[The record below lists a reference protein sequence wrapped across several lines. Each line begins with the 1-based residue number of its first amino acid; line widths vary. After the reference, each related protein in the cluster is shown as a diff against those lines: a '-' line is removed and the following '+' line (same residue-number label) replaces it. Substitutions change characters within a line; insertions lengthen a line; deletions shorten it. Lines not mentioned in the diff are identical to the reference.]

1 VAQQDGSRRVRI
13 GILLA
18 RQVDDLGA
26 WLADAGAFDAAG
38 ADALWIH
45 LANTPELDPLAVAAG
60 LAAVTARSTLVAVLP
75 AGEGSPASAR
85 TLATVARLS
94 HGRLR
99 VVRDLPSGGP
109 LAPGPLVG
117 VSGAGVDPAGPSRE
131 PFAHGYELEAAG
143 AWAQVSCPDGRA
155 AWRERLAEAAEHGLR
170 GLLVPADPRLI
181 DILRNPDDAG
191 GRMDLY
197 LAQG

>member
-1 VAQQDGSRRVRI
+1 VAQPEVQQRVKI

-18 RQVDDLGA
+18 RRVEDLGE
-26 WLADAGAFDAAG
+26 WLTDAAAFDAAG

-45 LANTPELDPLAVAAG
+45 LPNVPELDPLAVTAA
-60 LAAVTARSTLVAVLP
+60 LAGVTARSTLVAVLP
-75 AGEGSPASAR
+75 TGTGGSPALAR
-85 TLATVARLS
+85 TLATIARLS

-99 VVRDLPSGGP
+99 IVRDIPSGGP
-109 LAPGPLVG
+109 AVPDGRR
-117 VSGAGVDPAGPSRE
+117 AAADDR
-131 PFAHGYELEAAG
+131 PFAPGYELEAAE
-143 AWAQVSCPDGRA
+143 AWTSVSCPDGRA
-155 AWRERLAEAAEHGLR
+155 AWRARLIEAADRGLR
-170 GLLVPADPRLI
+170 GVLVPADPRLI

>member
-1 VAQQDGSRRVRI
+1 MAQPDGTQRVKI

-18 RQVDDLGA
+18 RQVDDLGL

-38 ADALWIH
+38 ADALW
-45 LANTPELDPLAVAAG
+45 LQLGNAPELDPLAVTAA

-75 AGEGSPASAR
+75 AGEASPASAR
-85 TLATVARLS
+85 TLTTIARLS

-99 VVRDLPSGGP
+99 ITRDIPSA
-109 LAPGPLVG
+109 APAVPAGQDPR
-117 VSGAGVDPAGPSRE
+117 AGVNHE
-131 PFAHGYELEAAG
+131 PFGRGYELEAAE
-143 AWAQVSCPDGRA
+143 AWTTVSCPDGRA
-155 AWRERLAEAAEHGLR
+155 AWRARLAEAAERGLR
-170 GLLVPADPRLI
+170 GLLVPADPRMI

>member
-1 VAQQDGSRRVRI
+1 MAQPEGSQRVRV

-18 RQVDDLGA
+18 RQVDDLGE

-45 LANTPELDPLAVAAG
+45 LANVPELDPLAVTAA
-60 LAAVTARSTLVAVLP
+60 LAAVTARSTLVVVLP
-75 AGEGSPASAR
+75 TAAQASPAPAR
-85 TLATVARLS
+85 TLATIARLS

-99 VVRDLPSGGP
+99 IGHDIPSSGPVTTAATRAGGD
-109 LAPGPLVG
+109 AT
-117 VSGAGVDPAGPSRE
+117 R
-131 PFAHGYELEAAG
+131 GYELEAAER
-143 AWAQVSCPDGRA
+143 WTSVSRPDSRD
-155 AWRERLAEAAEHGLR
+155 AWRATLAEAAERGFR
-170 GLLVPADPRLI
+170 GLVVPADPRLI

-191 GRMDLY
+191 GRMDLH

>member
-1 VAQQDGSRRVRI
+1 MAQPEGPQRVKI
-13 GILLA
+13 GVLLA

-26 WLADAGAFDAAG
+26 WLAEADAFDAAG

-45 LANTPELDPLAVAAG
+45 LGNAPELDPLAVTAA
-60 LAAVTARSTLVAVLP
+60 LAAVTARCTLVAVLT
-75 AGEGSPASAR
+75 AAEASPAR
-85 TLATVARLS
+85 TLATIARLS

-99 VVRDLPSGGP
+99 IARDVPSDRP
-109 LAPGPLVG
+109 AALR
-117 VSGAGVDPAGPSRE
+117 GAQAE
-131 PFAHGYELEAAG
+131 PHGYELESAG
-143 AWAQVSCPDGRA
+143 AWTSTSCPDGRA
-155 AWRERLAEAAEHGLR
+155 AWRAKLAEAAERGVR
-170 GLLVPADPRLI
+170 GLVVPADPRLI